1 MISPRLNAIA
11 QLIEGKNCVAD
22 IGTDHGIIPIELIR
36 SQKSEKVIATDIS
49 AQSLMKTQ
57 KKVKL
62 NHLEERIDMRVGD
75 GLAPINQNE
84 CDAIIIAGM
93 GGLLIRDILKDGLS
107 KLGTAQL
114 IVQPMNNAQFVRMML
129 EKIHY
134 RIVKEIVIYER
145 HHYYQIIFAVPGLMK
160 IDNPIDYWIGLKSAS
175 SFTPTYSNFIEWFI
189 KQQEKI
195 IKIAGKQKNT
205 ANVSRK
211 INQTKYFIRMLKE
224 QKEKFYTEND
234 C

>member
-11 QLIEGKNCVAD
+11 QLIEGRNCVAD

-36 SQKSEKVIATDIS
+36 SQKAEKVIATDIS
-49 AQSLMKTQ
+49 SQSLMKTQ
-57 KKVKL
+57 KKVQL
-62 NHLEERIDMRVGD
+62 NHLEEKIDMRVGD
-75 GLAPINQNE
+75 GLAPINHNE

-93 GGLLIRDILKDGLS
+93 GGLLIRDILKDGIS

-114 IVQPMNNAQFVRMML
+114 IVQPMNNAQFVRMVL
-129 EKIHY
+129 EEIHY
-134 RIVKEIVIYER
+134 RIMKEIVIYER
-145 HHYYQIIFAVPGLMK
+145 HHYYQIIFAEPGLMK
-160 IDNPIDYWIGLKSAS
+160 IDNPIDYWIGLESAR
-175 SFTPTYSNFIEWFI
+175 SFTPTYNNFIEWFI

-205 ANVSRK
+205 ANVYRK

-224 QKEKFYTEND
+224 QEEKLYTEND